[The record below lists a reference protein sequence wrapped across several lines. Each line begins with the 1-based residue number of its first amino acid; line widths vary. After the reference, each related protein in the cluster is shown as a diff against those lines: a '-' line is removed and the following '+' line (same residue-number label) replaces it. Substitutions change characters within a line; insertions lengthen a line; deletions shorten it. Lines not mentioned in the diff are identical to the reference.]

1 MQRNV
6 FPGISL
12 AANCGKSNMPKTKYY
27 IRNGQIVTD
36 ASDAERVASRLFRFP
51 GTGQRLDGQPA
62 EPHEEIVPSRGPTPT
77 TYLKL
82 VRELDRE
89 LNPFTG
95 PGLPLDVPFQQRF
108 QRYWCEAW
116 ARCQANQTEQHTA
129 DSTDEDTSSLPALTP
144 EQIGRMGQVLPMPPA
159 PYGYARLE
167 FESGFL
173 DKIRSGR
180 PDKICTAALQLI
192 SDCESCQFYPQ
203 KLKERTQALQ
213 VILVNVHTYFK
224 PGDADK
230 NLIFITEFGLR
241 VDYIKRLASF
251 WRRQLKRYAWTIS
264 ATEEMSVFCIEIPKR
279 HDCLATLSS
288 KIIPELQNL
297 EYCLGKCKIDAFWA
311 LLPDL
316 IKLRALDLLLP
327 KVLHRQGGRR
337 LFIHSA
343 CNFKMSQNDIRIF
356 KGRLA
361 AEGDGRPPKGWHDK
375 TFKPLHQ
382 HVAGYAE
389 NLIYSWQGGHL
400 YVHGLVTWHLDQDMS
415 GQQVKQSDAI
425 EKRGK
430 KKEEFVECFLW
441 SDSQAM
447 FLPEL
452 LALDVLKLCEMCGV
466 IPAVK
471 PGKWD
476 KVYLALASLL
486 SGNF

>member
-1 MQRNV
+1 MQRSV

-180 PDKICTAALQLI
+180 PDKICTAAVQLI

-251 WRRQLKRYAWTIS
+251 WRRQLKRYA
-264 ATEEMSVFCIEIPKR
+264 R
-279 HDCLATLSS
+279 
-288 KIIPELQNL
+288 NL

-471 PGKWD
+471 SREMGQSLPGFGLVTQRKF
-476 KVYLALASLL
+476 LEPAAL
-486 SGNF
+486 